1 MFGSTVDKGA
11 IDTVYA
17 LLQIVADPQ
26 KHKVAVDD
34 LNTRLGEC
42 AKALSGAQEAQRDAD
57 AKMKAVAEATALLNS
72 QRDLDRASAARAS
85 VELVTA
91 RASHETAVADY
102 LVRKRQLDDHDA
114 FLAKK
119 QNDVGEY
126 EQRVNEQITPKLEEL
141 RGREAALAKWEA
153 DVVERAAAL
162 AAKEKAL
169 ADRQA
174 ELTAYL
180 ERVKSIS
187 AIAPKNF
194 EMTAETGKLGAEMG
208 EAR

>member
-11 IDTVYA
+11 VDTVYA
-17 LLQIVADPQ
+17 LLQIIADPQ

-42 AKALSGAQEAQRDAD
+42 AKALNGAQEAQRDAD
-57 AKMKAVAEATALLNS
+57 AKMKAVEEATASLKA
-72 QRDLDRASAARAS
+72 QRDLDQASAARAA
-85 VELVTA
+85 VELAAA
-91 RASHETAVADY
+91 RASHETAVGDY

-119 QNDVGEY
+119 QKDVGEY
-126 EQRVNEQITPKLEEL
+126 EQRVNEQINPKLEEL
-141 RGREAALAKWEA
+141 RGREAAVATREA

-162 AAKEKAL
+162 AVKEKAL

-174 ELTAYL
+174 ELSAYL
-180 ERVKSIS
+180 ERVRSIS
-187 AIAPKNF
+187 AIAPKSI
-194 EMTAETGKLGAEMG
+194 EDLHV
-208 EAR
+208 